1 MGVWAAWPGN
11 HEPIL
16 GGATDDTGSGG
27 LFGDR
32 KSRRTIRFNC
42 KLEPHVMSCV
52 TVGVVQGNE
61 SVNTTRCAD
70 VLFLT
75 NTVDVGEGEELVLEV
90 QEKTPVKSAPIKRTW
105 VHAFKDEE
113 RKAKGG
119 QRIADASKESA

>member
-1 MGVWAAWPGN
+1 MEEEAAVADVWVWGPLGQVTMN
-11 HEPIL
+11 

-61 SVNTTRCAD
+61 S
-70 VLFLT
+70 
-75 NTVDVGEGEELVLEV
+75 
-90 QEKTPVKSAPIKRTW
+90 
-105 VHAFKDEE
+105 
-113 RKAKGG
+113 
-119 QRIADASKESA
+119 